1 MCGCNGGN
9 QSNALGMGFLSK
21 GTRPRKQI
29 PVPMQVNNNRPRI
42 NAPAPVPPPA
52 QSIRRPTMGMF
63 IR

>member
-9 QSNALGMGFLSK
+9 QSGALDMDFLSK
-21 GTRPRKQI
+21 GTRQRKQI
-29 PVPMQVNNNRPRI
+29 PLPMQVNNNRPRI

-52 QSIRRPTMGMF
+52 QSRRRPTMGMF